1 MRNRKTLV
9 CLLLALVMC
18 LSLAACGGRKEE
30 APPDTIENLA
40 INASVEFD
48 YSALLGTW
56 QAEDGS
62 VLFMEHFEEL
72 YNSERFELYDA
83 DGIMTASGSLQ
94 YVEEYGYVYA

>member
-9 CLLLALVMC
+9 SLLLALAMC
-18 LSLAACGGRKEE
+18 LSMAACGGKKEE

-56 QAEDGS
+56 QA
-62 VLFMEHFEEL
+62 
-72 YNSERFELYDA
+72 
-83 DGIMTASGSLQ
+83 
-94 YVEEYGYVYA
+94 